1 MKFLQEQDMVKRSHK
16 FENGCIPMH
25 CGGGSSFNVSDVL
38 HQPQDSSVVHIA
50 KTVVLIL
57 VTLHWKSCVEN
68 DSLCCRENTKSLLFY
83 CGSVHTVN
91 QHHIHFYKKKLK
103 CHSRTL
109 IRTLDK
115 LYYCKIL
122 SAEIR
127 YGIKCQ
133 NVSVD
138 ALGIKSP
145 SAILERP
152 RDASCLSVVSFSST
166 IPRALSF
173 IYLRQRSR

>member
-1 MKFLQEQDMVKRSHK
+1 M
-16 FENGCIPMH
+16 
-25 CGGGSSFNVSDVL
+25 
-38 HQPQDSSVVHIA
+38 
-50 KTVVLIL
+50 
-57 VTLHWKSCVEN
+57 
-68 DSLCCRENTKSLLFY
+68 
-83 CGSVHTVN
+83 
-91 QHHIHFYKKKLK
+91 IHFVGGKIQSHCYFTAEAYTLLISTIFTFTKKKLK

-109 IRTLDK
+109 IGTLDK

-138 ALGIKSP
+138 ALCLRSP
-145 SAILERP
+145 SAIAERL